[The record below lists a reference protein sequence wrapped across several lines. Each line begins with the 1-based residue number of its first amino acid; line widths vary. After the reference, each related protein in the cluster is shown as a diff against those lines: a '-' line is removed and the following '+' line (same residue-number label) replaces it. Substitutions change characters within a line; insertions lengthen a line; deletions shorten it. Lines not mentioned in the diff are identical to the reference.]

1 MLAVD
6 SSSNDVFGA
15 AQVLPLQGE
24 RLHLNEGPIDLI
36 IGAEGEP
43 AAVSTAY
50 QCIARRFEGLLGEL
64 VAELPHLRQPLGT
77 PAHRFQGSVASL
89 MANAVSKH
97 ADDFVTPMAAVAGA
111 VADEMIA
118 QVNDLTGL
126 RKIYVNDG
134 GDIAFHQSPNET
146 ISIGLVSVLQ
156 TATVDG
162 SIRIPAAAPIRGVA
176 TSGMDGRSLSFGIAD
191 AVTAL
196 ARSAAEADVAATLIA
211 NAVDIDD
218 PAIERIPANELD
230 PDSDLGGRLV
240 TVSRGPLSETG
251 IRQALERGTARA
263 TQMMNDGKIEAAL
276 LACDGQI
283 RIVEDPKRQISETL
297 IPYEDADNRRPQRRT
312 KS

>member
-1 MLAVD
+1 
-6 SSSNDVFGA
+6 
-15 AQVLPLQGE
+15 
-24 RLHLNEGPIDLI
+24 
-36 IGAEGEP
+36 
-43 AAVSTAY
+43 
-50 QCIARRFEGLLGEL
+50 
-64 VAELPHLRQPLGT
+64 
-77 PAHRFQGSVASL
+77 

-134 GDIAFHQSPNET
+134 GDIAFHVSPNET
-146 ISIGLVSVLQ
+146 ILIGLASVLQ

-162 SIRIPAAAPIRGVA
+162 LIRIPAAAPIRGVA

-230 PDSDLGGRLV
+230 PDSDLGDRRV
-240 TVSRGPLSETG
+240 TLSRGPLSETG
-251 IRQALERGTARA
+251 VRQALECGTARA
-263 TQMMNDGKIEAAL
+263 MQMMNDGKIEAAL

-283 RIVEDPKRQISETL
+283 RIVEDPKRQISKTL